1 MANNSNCNNCFG
13 WMENNKVCHKIAIHN
28 ISIFLILLVLAL
40 IYLLP
45 IIKNLL
51 G

>member
-28 ISIFLILLVLAL
+28 ISYFAGISF
-40 IYLLP
+40 
-45 IIKNLL
+45 NLFVANN
-51 G
+51 